1 MKMNES
7 EFIEEHC
14 LCCGTQRCEGIGTI
28 WFDGCPYRLEL
39 EGYEEKVN
47 DCMW

>member
-7 EFIEEHC
+7 EFIEEYC

-28 WFDGCPYRLEL
+28 WFDGCPYRFEL
-39 EGYEEKVN
+39 KGYEDEN
-47 DCMW
+47 S